1 MTQQIINFAKI
12 MAKPITKYIC
22 QNCGYSSLRW
32 LGKCPECDSWN
43 SFVEEIVVTDKR
55 KITSKTRGIIDSKI
69 TNLSKVSE
77 IDITE
82 DKRIVIGIGELD
94 RVLGGGIVA
103 GSVVLVGG
111 DPGIGKSTLMMQ
123 LSDKVK
129 KNTILYVSGEESQ
142 KQIKLRCERLGFAHD
157 EFYILSET
165 SLEIIAAIVDKLK
178 PDIVIIDSIQTIYRN
193 ELESSPGSVSQLRE
207 STAAIIQIA
216 KAKNISFFLIGHITK
231 EGFIAG
237 PKVLEHMVD
246 TVLQFEGERTHAY
259 RVLRAI
265 KNRFGSTNEIG
276 IFEMTSTGLVEVT
289 NPSEVF
295 LSQRSKGIAGSSV
308 SASMEGTRPILV
320 EVQALVSSSGYSV
333 PQRTATGF
341 DYKRL
346 AILIAVLEKK
356 IGLHLSKF
364 DVFLNIAGGI
374 KIDEPSIDLAAA
386 LSICSSFKDSALEA
400 DLLVI
405 GEVGLSG
412 EIRSVSFAERRIQE
426 ALKLGFKK
434 ILLPKGNLKNFRQ
447 NKELEYIP
455 VENIQDAIRLI

>member
-1 MTQQIINFAKI
+1 
-12 MAKPITKYIC
+12 MAKPVTKYIC
-22 QNCGYSSLRW
+22 QNCGYVSLRW

-43 SFVEEIVVTDKR
+43 SFVEEIVHTDKH
-55 KITSKTRGIIDSKI
+55 KLKSKSSDILSAKL
-69 TNLSKVSE
+69 TNLSKVAD
-77 IDITE
+77 INITE
-82 DKRIVIGIGELD
+82 DKRIVSTIEELD
-94 RVLGGGIVA
+94 RVLGGGIVP

-123 LSDKVK
+123 LSDKIK
-129 KNTILYVSGEESQ
+129 NNTILYVSGEESPR
-142 KQIKLRCERLGFAHD
+142 QIKLRCERLGFAHD

-207 STAAIIQIA
+207 STAAVIQIA

-276 IFEMTSTGLVEVT
+276 IFEMTGTGLVEVR

-295 LSQRSKGIAGSSV
+295 LSQRSKGISGSTV

-356 IGLHLSKF
+356 IGIHLSKF
-364 DVFLNIAGGI
+364 DVFVNIAGGI

-386 LSICSSFKDSALEA
+386 ISICSSFKDTSIEHDMLI
-400 DLLVI
+400 L
-405 GEVGLSG
+405 GEIGLSG
-412 EIRSVSFAERRIQE
+412 EIRGISFAERRIQE
-426 ALKLGFKK
+426 AIKLGFKK
-434 ILLPKGNLKNFRQ
+434 VMLPKGNMKNF
-447 NKELEYIP
+447 KPSEEIEYIP
-455 VENIQDAIRLI
+455 VESIHDAIRLIL

>member
-1 MTQQIINFAKI
+1 
-12 MAKPITKYIC
+12 MAKTVSKYIC

-43 SFVEEIVVTDKR
+43 SFVEEIVHTDKH
-55 KITSKTRGIIDSKI
+55 KISSKNRGLAEANF
-69 TNLSKVSE
+69 TNISKVSE

-82 DKRIVIGIGELD
+82 DKRIVTAIQELD
-94 RVLGGGIVA
+94 RVLGGGIVP

-123 LSDKVK
+123 LSDKIK
-129 KNTILYVSGEESQ
+129 KNTILYVSGEESP

-165 SLEIIAAIVDKLK
+165 SLEIIAAIVDKLR

-276 IFEMTSTGLVEVT
+276 IFEMTGTGLVEVR

-295 LSQRSKGIAGSSV
+295 LSQRSKGISGSTV
-308 SASMEGTRPILV
+308 SASMEGTRPILI

-356 IGLHLSKF
+356 IGIHLSKF

-386 LSICSSFKDSALEA
+386 LSICSSFKDTSIDA
-400 DLLVI
+400 DMLIL
-405 GEVGLSG
+405 GELGLSG
-412 EIRSVSFAERRIQE
+412 EIRAISFAERRIQE
-426 ALKLGFKK
+426 AIKLGFKK
-434 ILLPKGNLKNFRQ
+434 VVLPKGNMKNFKPS
-447 NKELEYIP
+447 KEIEYIP
-455 VENIQDAIRLI
+455 VESIQDAIRLIL

>member
-1 MTQQIINFAKI
+1 
-12 MAKPITKYIC
+12 MARPVTKYIC

-32 LGKCPECDSWN
+32 LGKCPQCDSWN

-55 KITSKTRGIIDSKI
+55 KITSRTGSIVDSKI
-69 TNLSKVSE
+69 TNLSKVSD
-77 IDITE
+77 IDIKE
-82 DKRIVIGIGELD
+82 DKRIVIGMQELD
-94 RVLGGGIVA
+94 RTLGGGIVP
-103 GSVVLVGG
+103 GSVILVGG

-123 LSDKVK
+123 LSDKIK
-129 KNTILYVSGEESQ
+129 NNTILYVSGEESP

-165 SLEIIAAIVDKLK
+165 SLEIIAAIVDKLR

-193 ELESSPGSVSQLRE
+193 ELESSPGSVLQLRE

-231 EGFIAG
+231 EGVIAG

-276 IFEMTSTGLVEVT
+276 IFEMTGAGLLEVK

-295 LSQRSKGIAGSSV
+295 LAQRSTGISGSTV
-308 SASMEGTRPILV
+308 SASMEGTRPILI

-333 PQRTATGF
+333 PQRTSTGF

-356 IGLHLSKF
+356 IGIHLSKF

-386 LSICSSFKDSALEA
+386 LSICSSFKDSPVDA
-400 DLLVI
+400 DMLIL
-405 GEVGLSG
+405 GEIGLSG
-412 EIRSVSFAERRIQE
+412 EIRAISFAERRIQE
-426 ALKLGFKK
+426 AVKLGFKK
-434 ILLPKGNLKNFRQ
+434 IVLPKGNLKNFKQ
-447 NKELEYIP
+447 SSSLEYIP
-455 VENIQDAIRLI
+455 VENIHDAVRLIL

>member
-1 MTQQIINFAKI
+1 M
-12 MAKPITKYIC
+12 
-22 QNCGYSSLRW
+22 
-32 LGKCPECDSWN
+32 
-43 SFVEEIVVTDKR
+43 EEIVHTDKH
-55 KITSKTRGIIDSKI
+55 KLKSKSSDILSAKL
-69 TNLSKVSE
+69 TNLSKVAD
-77 IDITE
+77 INITE
-82 DKRIVIGIGELD
+82 DKRIISTIEELD
-94 RVLGGGIVA
+94 RVLGGGIVP

-123 LSDKVK
+123 LSDKIK
-129 KNTILYVSGEESQ
+129 NNTILYVSGEESP

-207 STAAIIQIA
+207 STAAVIQIA

-276 IFEMTSTGLVEVT
+276 IFEMTGTGLVEVR

-295 LSQRSKGIAGSSV
+295 LSQRSKGISGSTV
-308 SASMEGTRPILV
+308 SASMEGTRPILI

-356 IGLHLSKF
+356 IGIHLSKF
-364 DVFLNIAGGI
+364 DVFINIAGGI

-386 LSICSSFKDSALEA
+386 LSICSSFKDTSIDHDMLI
-400 DLLVI
+400 L
-405 GEVGLSG
+405 GEIGLSG
-412 EIRSVSFAERRIQE
+412 EIRGISFAERRIQE
-426 ALKLGFKK
+426 AIKLGFKK
-434 ILLPKGNLKNFRQ
+434 VVLPKGNMKNFKPS
-447 NKELEYIP
+447 KEIEYIP
-455 VENIQDAIRLI
+455 VESIQDAIRLIL

>member
-1 MTQQIINFAKI
+1 MP
-12 MAKPITKYIC
+12 KPVTKYIC

-32 LGKCPECDSWN
+32 LGKCPECNTWN
-43 SFVEEIVVTDKR
+43 SFVEEIVYTDKR
-55 KITSKTRGIIDSKI
+55 KISAKSKNLVDLKV
-69 TNLSKVSE
+69 TNLSKVSD

-82 DKRIVIGIGELD
+82 DKRIISGILELD
-94 RVLGGGIVA
+94 RVLGGGIVP

-123 LSDKVK
+123 LSDKIK
-129 KNTILYVSGEESQ
+129 KNTILYVSGEESP

-165 SLEIIAAIVDKLK
+165 SLEIIAAIVDKLR

-276 IFEMTSTGLVEVT
+276 IFEMTGTGLMEVR

-295 LSQRSKGIAGSSV
+295 LSQRSKGI
-308 SASMEGTRPILV
+308 
-320 EVQALVSSSGYSV
+320 
-333 PQRTATGF
+333 
-341 DYKRL
+341 
-346 AILIAVLEKK
+346 
-356 IGLHLSKF
+356 
-364 DVFLNIAGGI
+364 
-374 KIDEPSIDLAAA
+374 
-386 LSICSSFKDSALEA
+386 
-400 DLLVI
+400 
-405 GEVGLSG
+405 
-412 EIRSVSFAERRIQE
+412 
-426 ALKLGFKK
+426 
-434 ILLPKGNLKNFRQ
+434 
-447 NKELEYIP
+447 
-455 VENIQDAIRLI
+455 

>member
-1 MTQQIINFAKI
+1 
-12 MAKPITKYIC
+12 MAKSVTKYVC
-22 QNCGYSSLRW
+22 QSCGYSSLRW
-32 LGKCPECDSWN
+32 LGKCPECASWN
-43 SFVEEIVVTDKR
+43 TFVEEIAYTDKR
-55 KITSKTRGIIDSKI
+55 KISSKPKNIVDLKI
-69 TNLSKVSE
+69 TNLAKISD
-77 IDITE
+77 IDIKE
-82 DKRIVIGIGELD
+82 DKRTKTGIDELD

-123 LSDKVK
+123 LSDKI
-129 KNTILYVSGEESQ
+129 KNKIILYVSGEESQ
-142 KQIKLRCERLGFAHD
+142 KQIKLRCERLGFAND
-157 EFYILSET
+157 DFYILSET

-207 STAAIIQIA
+207 STAAVIQIA

-231 EGFIAG
+231 EGVIAG

-259 RVLRAI
+259 RVLRAV

-276 IFEMTSTGLVEVT
+276 IFEMTGAGLLEVK
-289 NPSEVF
+289 NPSQVF
-295 LSQRSKGIAGSSV
+295 LSERSRGISGSSV
-308 SASMEGTRPILV
+308 SASMEGTRPILI

-356 IGLHLSKF
+356 IGIHLSKF

-386 LSICSSFKDSALEA
+386 MSICSSFKDYSIESDMLI
-400 DLLVI
+400 L
-405 GEVGLSG
+405 GEIGLSG
-412 EIRSVSFAERRIQE
+412 EIRAISFADRRIQE
-426 ALKLGFKK
+426 AVKLGFRK
-434 ILLPKGNLKNFRQ
+434 IVLPKSNLKNFKQ
-447 NKELEYIP
+447 NGALEYIP
-455 VENIQDAIRLI
+455 VESIHDAVKLIM

>member
-1 MTQQIINFAKI
+1 
-12 MAKPITKYIC
+12 MAKPVTKYIC

-43 SFVEEIVVTDKR
+43 SFVEEIIHVDKR
-55 KITSKTRGIIDSKI
+55 KISSKTHGLIDSKI
-69 TNLSKVSE
+69 SNLSKVAD

-82 DKRIVIGIGELD
+82 DKRIVSGIQELD
-94 RVLGGGIVA
+94 RVLGGGIVP

-123 LSDKVK
+123 LSDKIK
-129 KNTILYVSGEESQ
+129 KNTILYVSGEESP

-165 SLEIIAAIVDKLK
+165 SLEIIAAIVDKLR

-276 IFEMTSTGLVEVT
+276 IFEMTGTGLMEVR

-295 LSQRSKGIAGSSV
+295 LSQRSKGISGSTV
-308 SASMEGTRPILV
+308 SASMEGTRPILI

-333 PQRTATGF
+333 PQRTATG
-341 DYKRL
+341 
-346 AILIAVLEKK
+346 LI
-356 IGLHLSKF
+356 ISGLL
-364 DVFLNIAGGI
+364 
-374 KIDEPSIDLAAA
+374 
-386 LSICSSFKDSALEA
+386 
-400 DLLVI
+400 
-405 GEVGLSG
+405 
-412 EIRSVSFAERRIQE
+412 
-426 ALKLGFKK
+426 
-434 ILLPKGNLKNFRQ
+434 
-447 NKELEYIP
+447 Y
-455 VENIQDAIRLI
+455 

>member
-1 MTQQIINFAKI
+1 
-12 MAKPITKYIC
+12 MAKPLTKYIC

-43 SFVEEIVVTDKR
+43 SFAEEIVQPDKHR
-55 KITSKTRGIIDSKI
+55 LRSKSSDILSAKL
-69 TNLSKVSE
+69 TNLSKVAD
-77 IDITE
+77 INITE
-82 DKRIVIGIGELD
+82 DKRIVSSIQELD
-94 RVLGGGIVA
+94 RVLGGGVVP

-123 LSDKVK
+123 LSDKIK
-129 KNTILYVSGEESQ
+129 SNTILYVSGEESP

-165 SLEIIAAIVDKLK
+165 SLEIIAAVIDKLK
-178 PDIVIIDSIQTIYRN
+178 PEIVIIDSIQTIYRN
-193 ELESSPGSVSQLRE
+193 ELESSPGSVTQLRE

-246 TVLQFEGERTHAY
+246 TVLQFEGERTHSY
-259 RVLRAI
+259 RILRAI

-276 IFEMTSTGLVEVT
+276 IFEMTGTGLVEVR

-295 LSQRSKGIAGSSV
+295 LSQRSKGNSGSTV
-308 SASMEGTRPILV
+308 SASMEGTRPILI

-356 IGLHLSKF
+356 IGLHLSRF

-386 LSICSSFKDSALEA
+386 ISICSSFKDTSIDA
-400 DLLVI
+400 DMLIL
-405 GEVGLSG
+405 GEIGLSG
-412 EIRSVSFAERRIQE
+412 EIRGISFAERRIQE
-426 ALKLGFKK
+426 AVKLGFKK
-434 ILLPKGNLKNFRQ
+434 VLLPAGNMKNFKPS
-447 NKELEYIP
+447 KEIEYIP
-455 VENIQDAIRLI
+455 VESIQDAVRLIL

>member
-1 MTQQIINFAKI
+1 
-12 MAKPITKYIC
+12 MAKPVTKYIC

-32 LGKCPECDSWN
+32 LGKCPECSSWN
-43 SFVEEIVVTDKR
+43 SFAEEIVYSDK
-55 KITSKTRGIIDSKI
+55 KNITSKTRNIIESKI
-69 TNLSKVSE
+69 TNLSKVSD
-77 IDITE
+77 IDIND
-82 DKRIVIGIGELD
+82 DKRIVSSIAELD
-94 RVLGGGIVA
+94 RVLGGGIVP
-103 GSVVLVGG
+103 GSVILVGG

-123 LSDKVK
+123 LSDKI
-129 KNTILYVSGEESQ
+129 KNYTILYVSGEESQ
-142 KQIKLRCERLGFAHD
+142 KQIKLRCQRLGFAHD

-165 SLEIIAAIVDKLK
+165 SLEIIAAIIDKIK
-178 PDIVIIDSIQTIYRN
+178 PDVVIIDSIQTIYRS
-193 ELESSPGSVSQLRE
+193 ELESSPGSISQLRE

-231 EGFIAG
+231 EGIIAG

-246 TVLQFEGERTHAY
+246 TVVQFEGERTHSY

-265 KNRFGSTNEIG
+265 KNRFGSSNEIG
-276 IFEMTSTGLVEVT
+276 IFEMTGTGLKEVL

-295 LSQRSKGIAGSSV
+295 LSQRSKGISGSTV
-308 SASMEGTRPILV
+308 SASMEGTRPILI

-356 IGLHLSKF
+356 IGIHLSKF

-386 LSICSSFKDSALEA
+386 ISICSSFKDTFVDA
-400 DLLVI
+400 DMLIL
-405 GEVGLSG
+405 GELGLSG
-412 EIRSVSFAERRIQE
+412 EIRGISFAERRIQE
-426 ALKLGFKK
+426 AVKLGFKK
-434 ILLPKGNLKNFRQ
+434 IVIPSGNLKNVKKSKDF
-447 NKELEYIP
+447 ELIP
-455 VENIQDAIRLI
+455 VENIQDAIRLIL

>member
-1 MTQQIINFAKI
+1 
-12 MAKPITKYIC
+12 
-22 QNCGYSSLRW
+22 
-32 LGKCPECDSWN
+32 
-43 SFVEEIVVTDKR
+43 
-55 KITSKTRGIIDSKI
+55 
-69 TNLSKVSE
+69 
-77 IDITE
+77 
-82 DKRIVIGIGELD
+82 
-94 RVLGGGIVA
+94 LGGGIVA

-207 STAAIIQIA
+207 STAAVIQIA

>member
-1 MTQQIINFAKI
+1 
-12 MAKPITKYIC
+12 MAKSVTKYIC
-22 QNCGYSSLRW
+22 QNCGYTSLRW

-43 SFVEEIVVTDKR
+43 SFVEEIVFTDKR
-55 KITSKTRGIIDSKI
+55 KLTSKTHDIIDSKL
-69 TNLSKVSE
+69 TNLSKVSD

-82 DKRIVIGIGELD
+82 DKRIITHIQELD
-94 RVLGGGIVA
+94 RVLGGGIVP

-123 LSDKVK
+123 LSDKIK
-129 KNTILYVSGEESQ
+129 NNTILYVSGEESP

-157 EFYILSET
+157 DFYILSET

-178 PDIVIIDSIQTIYRN
+178 PEIVIIDSIQTIYRN

-207 STAAIIQIA
+207 STAAITQIA

-231 EGFIAG
+231 EGVIAG

-276 IFEMTSTGLVEVT
+276 IFEMTGAGLIEVL

-295 LSQRSKGIAGSSV
+295 LSQRSKGISGSTV
-308 SASMEGTRPILV
+308 SASMEGTRPILI

-333 PQRTATGF
+333 PQRTSTGF

-356 IGLHLSKF
+356 IGIHLSKF

-386 LSICSSFKDSALEA
+386 ISICSSFKDTSVDA
-400 DLLVI
+400 DMLIL
-405 GEVGLSG
+405 GEIGLSG
-412 EIRSVSFAERRIQE
+412 EIRAISFADRRIQE
-426 ALKLGFKK
+426 AVKLGFKK
-434 ILLPKGNLKNFRQ
+434 IVLPKGNLKNFKQ
-447 NKELEYIP
+447 SKDLEYIP
-455 VENIQDAIRLI
+455 VENIQDAIRLIL

>member
-1 MTQQIINFAKI
+1 MS
-12 MAKPITKYIC
+12 KPVTKYIC

-32 LGKCPECDSWN
+32 LGKCQECDSWN
-43 SFVEEIVVTDKR
+43 SFVEEIVYSDKR
-55 KITSKTRGIIDSKI
+55 KFSSKTRDIGNLKI
-69 TNLSKVSE
+69 TNLSKVSD
-77 IDITE
+77 IDISE
-82 DKRIVIGIGELD
+82 DKRIVIGIEELD
-94 RVLGGGIVA
+94 RVLGGGIVP

-123 LSDKVK
+123 LSDKIK
-129 KNTILYVSGEESQ
+129 KNTILYVSGEESP

-193 ELESSPGSVSQLRE
+193 ELDSSPGSISQLRE

-231 EGFIAG
+231 EGIIAG

-276 IFEMTSTGLVEVT
+276 IFEMTGAGLVEVN

-295 LSQRSKGIAGSSV
+295 LSQRSKGTSGSTV
-308 SASMEGTRPILV
+308 SASMEGSRPILI

-356 IGLHLSKF
+356 IGIHLSKS
-364 DVFLNIAGGI
+364 DVFVNIAGGI

-386 LSICSSFKDSALEA
+386 LSICSSFKDTSIDA
-400 DLLVI
+400 DMLIL
-405 GEVGLSG
+405 GEIGLSG
-412 EIRSVSFAERRIQE
+412 EIRAISFADRRIQE
-426 ALKLGFKK
+426 AVKLGFKK
-434 ILLPKGNLKNFRQ
+434 VVLPKGNFKKFKQSN
-447 NKELEYIP
+447 ELEYIP
-455 VENIQDAIRLI
+455 VENIQDAIRLIL

>member
-1 MTQQIINFAKI
+1 
-12 MAKPITKYIC
+12 MAKPVTKYIC

-43 SFVEEIVVTDKR
+43 SFAEEIVYTDKKNIASR
-55 KITSKTRGIIDSKI
+55 TKNIVESKI
-69 TNLSKVSE
+69 SNLSKVSD

-82 DKRIVIGIGELD
+82 DKRIVSSIEELD
-94 RVLGGGIVA
+94 RVLGGGIVP

-123 LSDKVK
+123 LSDKI
-129 KNTILYVSGEESQ
+129 KNFTILYVSGEESQ

-157 EFYILSET
+157 DFYILSET
-165 SLEIIAAIVDKLK
+165 SLEIIAAIVDKIK
-178 PDIVIIDSIQTIYRN
+178 PHVVIIDSIQTIYRS
-193 ELESSPGSVSQLRE
+193 EIESSPGSITQLRE
-207 STAAIIQIA
+207 STAAVIQIA

-231 EGFIAG
+231 EGVIAG

-246 TVLQFEGERTHAY
+246 TVLQFEGERTHSY
-259 RVLRAI
+259 RILRAI

-276 IFEMTSTGLVEVT
+276 IFEMTGQGLVEVR

-295 LSQRSKGIAGSSV
+295 LSQRSKGISGSSV
-308 SASMEGTRPILV
+308 SASIEGTRPILI

-356 IGLHLSKF
+356 IGIHLSKF

-386 LSICSSFKDSALEA
+386 LSICSSFKDSSIDSDMLI
-400 DLLVI
+400 L
-405 GEVGLSG
+405 GEIGLSG
-412 EIRSVSFAERRIQE
+412 EIRGISFAERRIQE
-426 ALKLGFKK
+426 AVKLGFKK
-434 ILLPKGNLKNFRQ
+434 IVLPAVNMKNFRQ
-447 NKELEYIP
+447 EKDLEYIP
-455 VENIQDAIRLI
+455 VENITDAIRLIL

>member
-1 MTQQIINFAKI
+1 
-12 MAKPITKYIC
+12 MAKPVTKYIC

-43 SFVEEIVVTDKR
+43 TFAEEIVHTDKH
-55 KITSKTRGIIDSKI
+55 KLKSKSSDILSAKL
-69 TNLSKVSE
+69 TNLSKVAD
-77 IDITE
+77 INITE
-82 DKRIVIGIGELD
+82 DKRIVSTIEELD
-94 RVLGGGIVA
+94 RVLGGGIVP

-123 LSDKVK
+123 LSDKIK

-165 SLEIIAAIVDKLK
+165 SLEIIAAVVDKLK

-207 STAAIIQIA
+207 STAAVIQIA

-246 TVLQFEGERTHAY
+246 TVLQFEGERTHSY

-276 IFEMTSTGLVEVT
+276 IFEMTGTGLVEVR

-295 LSQRSKGIAGSSV
+295 LSQRSKGISGSTV
-308 SASMEGTRPILV
+308 SASMEGTRPILI

-356 IGLHLSKF
+356 IGIHLSKF
-364 DVFLNIAGGI
+364 DVFINIAGGI

-386 LSICSSFKDSALEA
+386 ISICSSFKDTSIDA
-400 DLLVI
+400 DMLIL
-405 GEVGLSG
+405 GEIGLSG
-412 EIRSVSFAERRIQE
+412 EIRGISFAERRIQE
-426 ALKLGFKK
+426 AIKLGFKK
-434 ILLPKGNLKNFRQ
+434 VLLPKSNLKNF
-447 NKELEYIP
+447 KPLKDIEYIP
-455 VENIQDAIRLI
+455 VESIQDAIRLIL

>member
-1 MTQQIINFAKI
+1 
-12 MAKPITKYIC
+12 MAKPVTKYIC
-22 QNCGYSSLRW
+22 QNCGYVSLRW

-43 SFVEEIVVTDKR
+43 TFVEEIVQTDKHKLKSR
-55 KITSKTRGIIDSKI
+55 SSDIVSAKL
-69 TNLSKVSE
+69 TNLSKVAD
-77 IDITE
+77 INITE
-82 DKRIVIGIGELD
+82 DKRIVSTIEELD
-94 RVLGGGIVA
+94 RVLGGGVVP

-123 LSDKVK
+123 LSDKIK
-129 KNTILYVSGEESQ
+129 NNTILYVSGEESP

-165 SLEIIAAIVDKLK
+165 SLEIIAAVVDKLK
-178 PDIVIIDSIQTIYRN
+178 PDIVIIDSIQTIYRS

-246 TVLQFEGERTHAY
+246 TVLQFEGERTHSY

-276 IFEMTSTGLVEVT
+276 IFEMTGTGLMEVR

-295 LSQRSKGIAGSSV
+295 LSQRSRGISGSTV
-308 SASMEGTRPILV
+308 SASMEGTRPILI

-356 IGLHLSKF
+356 IGIHLSKF

-374 KIDEPSIDLAAA
+374 KIDEPSIDLGAAI
-386 LSICSSFKDSALEA
+386 SIC
-400 DLLVI
+400 
-405 GEVGLSG
+405 
-412 EIRSVSFAERRIQE
+412 
-426 ALKLGFKK
+426 
-434 ILLPKGNLKNFRQ
+434 
-447 NKELEYIP
+447 
-455 VENIQDAIRLI
+455 

>member
-1 MTQQIINFAKI
+1 MS
-12 MAKPITKYIC
+12 KPVTKYIC
-22 QNCGYSSLRW
+22 QKCGYSSLRW
-32 LGKCPECDSWN
+32 LGKCSECDSWN
-43 SFVEEIVVTDKR
+43 SFVEEIVYSDKR
-55 KITSKTRGIIDSKI
+55 KFSTKTRDMGNLKI
-69 TNLSKVSE
+69 TNLSKVSD

-82 DKRIVIGIGELD
+82 DKRIVSGIQELD
-94 RVLGGGIVA
+94 RVLGGGIVP

-123 LSDKVK
+123 LSDKIK
-129 KNTILYVSGEESQ
+129 KNTILYVSGEESP

-165 SLEIIAAIVDKLK
+165 SLEIIAAIVDKLR

-276 IFEMTSTGLVEVT
+276 IFEMTGTGLMEVR

-295 LSQRSKGIAGSSV
+295 LSQRSKGISGSTV
-308 SASMEGTRPILV
+308 SASMEGTRPILI

-356 IGLHLSKF
+356 IGIHLSKF
-364 DVFLNIAGGI
+364 DVFVNIAGGI

-386 LSICSSFKDSALEA
+386 ISICSSFKDTSIDA
-400 DLLVI
+400 DMLIL

-412 EIRSVSFAERRIQE
+412 ETRAISFAERRIQE
-426 ALKLGFKK
+426 AVKLGFKK
-434 ILLPKGNLKNFRQ
+434 VVLPKGNLKNFKQ
-447 NKELEYIP
+447 SKDLEYIP
-455 VENIQDAIRLI
+455 VENIQDAIRLIL

>member
-1 MTQQIINFAKI
+1 
-12 MAKPITKYIC
+12 MAKPVTKYIC

-32 LGKCPECDSWN
+32 LGKCPQCDSWN

-55 KITSKTRGIIDSKI
+55 KITSRTGSIVDSKI

-77 IDITE
+77 IDIKE
-82 DKRIVIGIGELD
+82 DKRIVIGMQELD
-94 RVLGGGIVA
+94 RTLGGGIVP
-103 GSVVLVGG
+103 GSVILVGG

-123 LSDKVK
+123 LSDKIK
-129 KNTILYVSGEESQ
+129 NNTILYVSGEESP

-165 SLEIIAAIVDKLK
+165 SLEIIAAIVDKLR

-231 EGFIAG
+231 EGVIAG

-276 IFEMTSTGLVEVT
+276 IFEMTGAGLLEVK

-295 LSQRSKGIAGSSV
+295 LAQRSTGISGSTV
-308 SASMEGTRPILV
+308 SASMEGTRPILI

-333 PQRTATGF
+333 PQRTSTGF

-356 IGLHLSKF
+356 IGIHLSKF

-386 LSICSSFKDSALEA
+386 LSICSSFKDSPVDA
-400 DLLVI
+400 DMLIL
-405 GEVGLSG
+405 GEIGLSG
-412 EIRSVSFAERRIQE
+412 EIRAISFAERRIQE
-426 ALKLGFKK
+426 AVKLGFKK
-434 ILLPKGNLKNFRQ
+434 IVLPKGNLKNFKQ
-447 NKELEYIP
+447 SSSLEYIP
-455 VENIQDAIRLI
+455 VENIHDAVRLIL

>member
-1 MTQQIINFAKI
+1 
-12 MAKPITKYIC
+12 MAKPVTKYIC
-22 QNCGYSSLRW
+22 QNCGYVSLRW

-43 SFVEEIVVTDKR
+43 SFVEEIVHTDKH
-55 KITSKTRGIIDSKI
+55 KLKSKSSDILSAKL
-69 TNLSKVSE
+69 TNLSKVAD
-77 IDITE
+77 INITE
-82 DKRIVIGIGELD
+82 DKRIISTIDELD
-94 RVLGGGIVA
+94 RVLGGGIVP

-123 LSDKVK
+123 LSDKIK
-129 KNTILYVSGEESQ
+129 NNTILYVSGEESP

-207 STAAIIQIA
+207 STAAVIQIA

-276 IFEMTSTGLVEVT
+276 IFEMTGTGLVEVR

-295 LSQRSKGIAGSSV
+295 LSQRSKGISGSTV
-308 SASMEGTRPILV
+308 SASMEGTRPILI

-356 IGLHLSKF
+356 IGIHLSKF
-364 DVFLNIAGGI
+364 DVFINIAGGI

-386 LSICSSFKDSALEA
+386 ISICSSFKDTSIDHDMLI
-400 DLLVI
+400 L
-405 GEVGLSG
+405 GEIGLSG
-412 EIRSVSFAERRIQE
+412 EIRGISFAERRIQE
-426 ALKLGFKK
+426 AIKLGFKK
-434 ILLPKGNLKNFRQ
+434 VVLPKGNMKNFKPS
-447 NKELEYIP
+447 KEIEYIP
-455 VENIQDAIRLI
+455 VESIQDAIRLIL

>member
-1 MTQQIINFAKI
+1 
-12 MAKPITKYIC
+12 MAKPVSKYVC
-22 QNCGYSSLRW
+22 QNCGYSSVRW

-43 SFVEEIVVTDKR
+43 SFIEEIIHTDKR
-55 KITSKTRGIIDSKI
+55 KFSSKAKDIVDLKV
-69 TNLSKVSE
+69 TNLSKISE
-77 IDITE
+77 IDVKE
-82 DKRIVIGIGELD
+82 DDRTKTKIEELD

-103 GSVVLVGG
+103 GSVILVGG

-123 LSDKVK
+123 LADKI
-129 KNTILYVSGEESQ
+129 KNKVILYVSGEESP

-157 EFYILSET
+157 DFYVLSET

-231 EGFIAG
+231 EGIIAG

-276 IFEMTSTGLVEVT
+276 IFEMTGTGLLEVK

-295 LSQRSKGIAGSSV
+295 LSQRNRGISGSTV
-308 SASMEGTRPILV
+308 SASMEGTRPILI

-356 IGLHLSKF
+356 IGIHLSKF

-386 LSICSSFKDSALEA
+386 MSICSSFRDTSIDSDMLI
-400 DLLVI
+400 V
-405 GEVGLSG
+405 GEIGLSG
-412 EIRSVSFAERRIQE
+412 EIRTISFADRRIQE
-426 ALKLGFKK
+426 AVKLGFKK
-434 ILLPKGNLKNFRQ
+434 IVLPKSNLKNFKQ
-447 NKELEYIP
+447 NGVLEYIP
-455 VENIQDAIRLI
+455 VETIQDAIRLVM

>member
-1 MTQQIINFAKI
+1 
-12 MAKPITKYIC
+12 MAKPVTKYIC

-43 SFVEEIVVTDKR
+43 SFAEEIVYTDKKNIASR
-55 KITSKTRGIIDSKI
+55 TKNIVESKI
-69 TNLSKVSE
+69 SNLSKVSD

-82 DKRIVIGIGELD
+82 DRRIVSSIEELD
-94 RVLGGGIVA
+94 RVLGGGIVP

-123 LSDKVK
+123 LSDKI
-129 KNTILYVSGEESQ
+129 KNFTILYVSGEESQ

-157 EFYILSET
+157 DFYILSET
-165 SLEIIAAIVDKLK
+165 SLEIIAAIVDKIK
-178 PDIVIIDSIQTIYRN
+178 PHVVIIDSIQTIYRS
-193 ELESSPGSVSQLRE
+193 EIESSPGSITQLRE
-207 STAAIIQIA
+207 STAAVIQIA

-231 EGFIAG
+231 EGVIAG

-246 TVLQFEGERTHAY
+246 TVLQFEGERTHSY
-259 RVLRAI
+259 RILRAI

-276 IFEMTSTGLVEVT
+276 IFEMTGQGLVEVR

-295 LSQRSKGIAGSSV
+295 LSQRSKGISGSSV
-308 SASMEGTRPILV
+308 SASIEGTRPILI

-356 IGLHLSKF
+356 IGIHLSKF

-386 LSICSSFKDSALEA
+386 LSICSSFKDSSIDSDMLI
-400 DLLVI
+400 L
-405 GEVGLSG
+405 GEIGLSG
-412 EIRSVSFAERRIQE
+412 EIRGISFAERRIQE
-426 ALKLGFKK
+426 AVKLGFKK
-434 ILLPKGNLKNFRQ
+434 IVLPAVNMKNFRQ
-447 NKELEYIP
+447 EKDLEYIP
-455 VENIQDAIRLI
+455 VENITDAIRLIL